1 MSFTYAPRLQRVPLP
16 FYAALLL
23 AILLHLIPAG
33 RHPLFNLPPILQSA
47 PAEMP
52 YNPAPPRATFEAGKP
67 HLKLNEAVGFD
78 VGAQLAIGVLP
89 PSEITVAGSRPGS
102 SHQRRIDTRCY
113 QVTAMLGSLET
124 NASGRSC
131 VTAVADE
138 PVQIEWPASAG
149 ATGYR
154 VYRSTSDSTPSMVGE
169 TNGTS
174 FRDSGAAGSNQRPP
188 DRNPALFVAR
198 VAAIEGLLLT
208 LDHEAPFSA
217 ADAAITLDDGPALQ
231 LQANIAIASHKP
243 LTLAAMNYNLFTPVT
258 FAPPAGVQAIIGLTV
273 AGAGPGNTTLTWRGP
288 SNQSVLIF
296 QGAKFGEIS
305 GFMIQG
311 GAALADLDFIG
322 HGSSGGMRLRNLL
335 LVNPAMFS
343 FRAGNPSDLTQ
354 VSEMSFDSVYSG
366 NATAAGFQ
374 IEGPN
379 NLNYNF
385 NNCGCA
391 GEPIC
396 VSNDPS
402 IEPQP
407 GALVGGNFNWYG
419 GSVSR
424 TPLGQGPGRRA
435 TFVLAGGVAYNFVG
449 VRVENT
455 ATLIATTPYNTPI
468 QVNWVGGFF
477 DNEMSANDGSLIIN
491 YQAGGSFQS
500 TKSSWGAQG
509 SFYFGPQTRAAV
521 FEDDL
526 MRVASGRDGAN
537 PRFSDYFAMVPSSV
551 PLRLYNTS
559 GF

>member
-1 MSFTYAPRLQRVPLP
+1 MSLTHAPRLQRVPLP
-16 FYAALLL
+16 FYVVLL
-23 AILLHLIPAG
+23 AILLRLMPAG
-33 RHPLFNLPPILQSA
+33 RHHLVNPPSILQSA
-47 PAEMP
+47 PAETL
-52 YNPAPPRATFEAGKP
+52 NEPAALRATLAVGKP
-67 HLKLNEAVGFD
+67 HLQLNQAAAFD
-78 VGAQLAIGVLP
+78 VGSQLATGVLP
-89 PSEITVAGSRPGS
+89 PSEITVVGVRPGS
-102 SHQRRIDTRCY
+102 SNQGPVVTRCY
-113 QVTAMLGSLET
+113 QVTAMLGRLET
-124 NASGRSC
+124 NADGRSC
-131 VTAVADE
+131 VGSIADG
-138 PVQIEWPASAG
+138 PIQIEWPASAG

-154 VYRSTSDSTPSMVGE
+154 VYRSASDSAPSMIGYA
-169 TNGTS
+169 NGTS

-188 DRNPALFVAR
+188 DRNLALFIAR
-198 VAAIEGLLLT
+198 VVAIEGLLLT
-208 LDHEAPFSA
+208 LDHEATFSA
-217 ADAAITLDDGPALQ
+217 ANAAIIPDDGPALQ

-243 LTLAAMNYNLFTPVT
+243 LMLAAMNYNLFTPVT
-258 FAPPAGVQAIIGLTV
+258 FVPPAGAQSILGLTV

-311 GAALADLDFIG
+311 GAALADLDFVG

-335 LVNPAMFS
+335 LVNPARFS

-354 VSEMSFDSVYSG
+354 VSEMSFESVYSAG
-366 NATAAGFQ
+366 ATAAGFQ

-385 NNCGCA
+385 YNCGCA

-419 GSVSR
+419 GSVSG
-424 TPLGQGPGRRA
+424 TPLGPGPGRRA
-435 TFVLAGGVAYNFVG
+435 TFVLAGGVAYNFFG
-449 VRVENT
+449 VRVENS
-455 ATLIATTPYNTPI
+455 ATLIATPFTSAPI

-477 DNEMSANDGSLIIN
+477 DNEMSTNDGSLIIN

-509 SFYFGPQTRAAV
+509 SFYFGPSTRAAV

-537 PRFSDYFAMVPSSV
+537 PKFSDYFAAVPSSV

>member
-16 FYAALLL
+16 FYFVLL
-23 AILLHLIPAG
+23 AILLRLMPAA
-33 RHPLFNLPPILQSA
+33 RHHLFNPPSILQSA

-52 YNPAPPRATFEAGKP
+52 ADPAALRAAFEAGNL
-67 HLKLNEAVGFD
+67 HLQLNQTPSFD
-78 VGAQLAIGVLP
+78 VGSQLAIGVLP
-89 PSEITVAGSRPGS
+89 PSEITVVGVRPDS
-102 SHQRRIDTRCY
+102 SNQGPAVTRCY

-124 NASGRSC
+124 NAGERSC
-131 VTAVADE
+131 VGAIADQ
-138 PVQIEWPASAG
+138 PAQIEWQASAG

-154 VYRSTSDSTPSMVGE
+154 VYRSASDSAPSMIGD
-169 TNGTS
+169 TNGTT
-174 FRDSGAAGSNQRPP
+174 FRDSGAAGSDQRPP
-188 DRNPALFVAR
+188 DRNLALFIAR

-217 ADAAITLDDGPALQ
+217 ANAAIIPDDGPALQ

-243 LTLAAMNYNLFTPVT
+243 LLLAAMNYNLFTPVT
-258 FAPPAGVQAIIGLTV
+258 FAPPAGVQSILGLTV

-305 GFMIQG
+305 GFMITG
-311 GAALADLDFIG
+311 SAALADLDFAG

-335 LVNPAMFS
+335 LVNPARFS
-343 FRAGNPSDLTQ
+343 FRAGNPGDFTQ
-354 VSEMSFDSVYSG
+354 VSEMSFESVYSG
-366 NATAAGFQ
+366 GATAAGFQ

-385 NNCGCA
+385 YNCGCA

-402 IEPQP
+402 VEPQP

-419 GSVSR
+419 GSISN

-449 VRVENT
+449 VRVENS
-455 ATLIATTPYNTPI
+455 ATLIATPFTNAPI
-468 QVNWVGGFF
+468 QVNWVGGLFA
-477 DNEMSANDGSLIIN
+477 NEMSANDGSLIIN

-509 SFYFGPQTRAAV
+509 SFYFGPKTRAAV
-521 FEDDL
+521 FVDDL
-526 MRVASGRDGAN
+526 MRVASGRHGAN
-537 PRFSDYFAMVPSSV
+537 PRFSDYFAAVPSSV

>member
-1 MSFTYAPRLQRVPLP
+1 MPNDPS
-16 FYAALLL
+16 AL
-23 AILLHLIPAG
+23 
-33 RHPLFNLPPILQSA
+33 
-47 PAEMP
+47 
-52 YNPAPPRATFEAGKP
+52 RATFAAGKP
-67 HLKLNEAVGFD
+67 HLQLNQSASFD
-78 VGAQLAIGVLP
+78 VGSQLAIGVLP
-89 PSEITVAGSRPGS
+89 PSEVTVVGVRPGAS
-102 SHQRRIDTRCY
+102 SQERADTRCY
-113 QVTAMLGSLET
+113 QVTAMLGAVET
-124 NASGRSC
+124 NAAGRSC
-131 VTAVADE
+131 VGSIVDGPA
-138 PVQIEWPASAG
+138 QIGWQPSAG

-154 VYRSTSDSTPSMVGE
+154 VYRSASDSTPSMVGY
-169 TNGTS
+169 TDGTS

-188 DRNPALFVAR
+188 DRNLALFIAR
-198 VAAIEGLLLT
+198 VVGIEGLLLT
-208 LDHEAPFSA
+208 LDGETPFA
-217 ADAAITLDDGPALQ
+217 ALNAAVISDDGPALQ
-231 LQANIAIASHKP
+231 AQANIAIASHKP
-243 LTLAAMNYNLFTPVT
+243 ILLAAMNYNLFTPVT
-258 FAPPAGVQAIIGLTV
+258 FAPPAGVQAVIGLTV
-273 AGAGPGNTTLTWRGP
+273 TGAGPGNTTLTWWGP
-288 SNQSVLIF
+288 SNQSVLTF

-305 GFMIQG
+305 GFMITG
-311 GAALADLDFIG
+311 SAALADLDFAG

-354 VSEMSFDSVYSG
+354 VSEMSFESVYSSG
-366 NATAAGFQ
+366 ATAAGFQ

-385 NNCGCA
+385 YNCGCA

-419 GSVSR
+419 GSVSG
-424 TPLGQGPGRRA
+424 TPLGHVSGRPSTSGLASRA
-435 TFVLAGGVAYNFVG
+435 SYNFVG
-449 VRVENT
+449 VRVEKT
-455 ATLIATTPYNTPI
+455 ATLIATTTLNAPI

-477 DNEMSANDGSLIIN
+477 DNEMKANDGALIIN

-500 TKSSWGAQG
+500 TKASWGANG
-509 SFYFGPQTRAAV
+509 SFYFGPKTKAAV

-537 PRFSDYFAMVPSSV
+537 PRFSDYFATVPSSV

>member
-1 MSFTYAPRLQRVPLP
+1 MPDDP
-16 FYAALLL
+16 AAL
-23 AILLHLIPAG
+23 
-33 RHPLFNLPPILQSA
+33 
-47 PAEMP
+47 
-52 YNPAPPRATFEAGKP
+52 RAAFEAGKP
-67 HLKLNEAVGFD
+67 HLKLNQAASFD
-78 VGAQLAIGVLP
+78 VGAKLGVGVLP
-89 PSEITVAGSRPGS
+89 PSEITVMGVRPGS
-102 SHQRRIDTRCY
+102 SNQGRAVTRCY

-124 NASGRSC
+124 NAPGRSC
-131 VTAVADE
+131 VGPIADQ
-138 PVQIEWPASAG
+138 PAQIEWQASAG

-154 VYRSTSDSTPSMVGE
+154 VYRSASDSAPSMIGD
-169 TNGTS
+169 TNGTT

-188 DRNPALFVAR
+188 DRNLALFVAR

-217 ADAAITLDDGPALQ
+217 ANAAIIPDDGPALQ

-243 LTLAAMNYNLFTPVT
+243 LLLAAMNYNLFSPVM
-258 FAPPAGVQAIIGLTV
+258 FAPPAGVQAVLGLTV

-305 GFMIQG
+305 GFMIMG
-311 GAALADLDFIG
+311 GAALADLDFAG

-354 VSEMSFDSVYSG
+354 VSEMSFESVYSSG
-366 NATAAGFQ
+366 ATAAGFQ

-385 NNCGCA
+385 YNCGCS

-402 IEPQP
+402 IEPLS

-419 GSVSR
+419 GSVSG
-424 TPLGQGPGRRA
+424 TPLGHGPGRRA

-477 DNEMSANDGSLIIN
+477 DNEVSANDGSLIIN

-509 SFYFGPQTRAAV
+509 SFYFGPKTKAAV
-521 FEDDL
+521 FQDDL

-537 PRFSDYFAMVPSSV
+537 PRFSDYFATVPSSV